1 MEQTQCNKVV
11 HVNSECSDLKHLLG
25 FSGLEKNNAT
35 VKRVMLISLPVLCS
49 SGSQDESREGFFS
62 IILFFHE
69 NLGKALSLL
78 QGEEEE
84 QDAAEEGLLGESLI
98 VLLTLFWLAGVQKLQ
113 DLHWKV
119 FHFYGTFW

>member
-1 MEQTQCNKVV
+1 M
-11 HVNSECSDLKHLLG
+11 
-25 FSGLEKNNAT
+25 
-35 VKRVMLISLPVLCS
+35 KRVMLISLPVLCS

-84 QDAAEEGLLGESLI
+84 QDAAEEGLLGESLT
-98 VLLTLFWLAGVQKLQ
+98 VLLTPSWLAGVQKPQ